1 MTGIITLIVMG
12 YVVMFCTGLIA
23 GRMIE
28 RSTHDLYEV
37 DEDGNINPK
46 K

>member
-28 RSTHDLYEV
+28 RSTQGIYEV
-37 DEDGNINPK
+37 DEDGNIESRK
-46 K
+46 